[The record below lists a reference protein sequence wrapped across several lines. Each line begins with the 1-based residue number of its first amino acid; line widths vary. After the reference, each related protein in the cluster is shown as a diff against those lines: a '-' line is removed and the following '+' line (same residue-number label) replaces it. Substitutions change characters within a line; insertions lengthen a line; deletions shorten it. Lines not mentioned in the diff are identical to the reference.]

1 MHDALHIEVGSPEG
15 EEVNR
20 ITPMSLPEIIREGNW
35 VLDLQ
40 SGAFLRGGRTERL
53 QPGVLRLLAHLVRNE
68 GRTVDKEEL
77 VDAVWDGRAVSDA
90 ALYSRVSTL
99 RRALGEQ
106 RGEASCI
113 EWEYGRGVRFQR
125 QGVSEDDEPPAL
137 AELSEPLPPQGPT
150 LAAPVGKSFVG
161 TAPVSAFRSLLGI
174 YFSYYRTPSW
184 PEAIKCGVSVLTEEA
199 DRVAV
204 RTAEWGVDKVLGVR
218 QRARYRGF
226 VEMVDG
232 RLHVMEQNM
241 REPRAICLL
250 TLDTPHPFRPD
261 IMNGLMMGSSWRMG
275 GAPYATRVVWRRV
288 PKDMTI
294 RDALLASGPYAE
306 DDDRIEPAIR
316 AAVGRDCL
324 TFHPPGGSL

>member
-1 MHDALHIEVGSPEG
+1 MTQPDSISEG
-15 EEVNR
+15 DW
-20 ITPMSLPEIIREGNW
+20 T
-35 VLDLQ
+35 LDLTT
-40 SGAFLRGGRTERL
+40 GAFSRRGTTKRL
-53 QPGVLRLLAHLVRNE
+53 QPGVMRLLVHLVANA
-68 GRTVDKEEL
+68 GRTVGKDEL
-77 VDAVWDGRAVSDA
+77 VEAVWDGRAVSDA
-90 ALYSRVSTL
+90 ALYSRVSAL

-113 EWEYGRGVRFQR
+113 AWEYGRGVRFQ
-125 QGVSEDDEPPAL
+125 SEAAEEVAGELASELAMDVGGEAVAESAARLEAQADEA
-137 AELSEPLPPQGPT
+137 AARPLGPT
-150 LAAPVGKSFVG
+150 VSQPVGKGFVA
-161 TAPVSAFRSLLGI
+161 TAPASAFRSLFGI

-288 PKDMTI
+288 PREMTI

-316 AAVGRDCL
+316 AAIGRDCL
-324 TFHPPGGSL
+324 TFNPTGTTL